1 MRRTV
6 RTQREAPAS
15 RDARRKIGVT
25 EGWTQERER
34 LELLLAKTPP
44 HPMENTNPPS
54 NGKSFT
60 RFFPTIARILMGL
73 VFFVFGLD
81 GFLHFIPHPT
91 TPMPEGVSALMA
103 ALIKSGYLFQLIKG
117 TEVVVGVLFLANRF
131 VPLALALIAPV
142 VVNILAF
149 SMFLMPAGIAVP
161 LVVTALELYLAWS
174 YRSAFRAMLGARVTP
189 G

>member
-1 MRRTV
+1 METN
-6 RTQREAPAS
+6 
-15 RDARRKIGVT
+15 
-25 EGWTQERER
+25 
-34 LELLLAKTPP
+34 TPS
-44 HPMENTNPPS
+44 S

-60 RFFPTIARILMGL
+60 RFFPTIARVLMGL

-81 GFLHFIPHPT
+81 GFLHFVPQPT
-91 TPMPEGVSALMA
+91 TPMPEGVTALMG

-117 TEVVVGVLFLANRF
+117 TELVVGALLLSNRY

-149 SMFLMPAGIAVP
+149 SLFLMPAGIAVP
-161 LVVTALELYLAWS
+161 IVVAALELYLAWS
-174 YRSAFRAMLGARVTP
+174 YRSAFRAMLGARVSP